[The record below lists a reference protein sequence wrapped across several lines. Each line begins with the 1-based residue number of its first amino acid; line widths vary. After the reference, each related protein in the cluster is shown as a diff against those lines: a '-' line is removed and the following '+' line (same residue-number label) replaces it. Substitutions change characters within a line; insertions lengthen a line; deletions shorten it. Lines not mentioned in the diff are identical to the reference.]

1 MFEGKPGS
9 FLAVLNS
16 RLTRT
21 IITGKENLAALGKT
35 GPAMLIM
42 NHTTVVDVIV
52 TVGSLHKLGYTV
64 DGPCKDVCKHERHIR
79 PVGTSDIWNYSFS
92 RRIVEGSG
100 IIPTDQHDG
109 RSAYRDSIRALDN
122 GQCVLI
128 YPEGDVKINAEASP
142 REWRP
147 GAVALAKSRQMPIVP
162 IAHHDS
168 RKLGSGTVVRSIVLA
183 LTKFVRR
190 PKIHLNIGRPIMPEE
205 LVGKSANEIGQLMV
219 DRLVETWKGAL
230 AANSKSAVF

>member
-1 MFEGKPGS
+1 MYRSKPGS

-21 IITGKENLAALGKT
+21 VVTGAEHLAAIGKS

-42 NHTTVVDVIV
+42 NHTTVVDVVV

-64 DGPCKDVCKHERHIR
+64 DGQCKDFCKHIRHLR
-79 PVGTSDIWNYSFS
+79 PIGTSDIWNYSFA
-92 RRIVEGSG
+92 RRIADGSG

-109 RSAYRDSIRALDN
+109 RGAYREAIRALDN

-128 YPEGDVKINAEASP
+128 YPEGDVKINSDASP
-142 REWRP
+142 RPWRP
-147 GAVALAKSRQMPIVP
+147 GAVALVKSRLMPIIP

-168 RKLGSGTVVRSIVLA
+168 RKLGSGTVIQSILRA
-183 LTKFVRR
+183 LTKFIYR
-190 PKIHLNIGRPIMPEE
+190 PKIQLNIGRPILPEE
-205 LVGKSANEIGQLMV
+205 LAGKTPTEIGQLMF
-219 DRLVETWKGAL
+219 DRLVETWQQ
-230 AANSKSAVF
+230 AAVLNR

>member
-1 MFEGKPGS
+1 MFAGKPGS
-9 FLAVLNS
+9 FLALLNR

-21 IITGKENLAALGKT
+21 IISGAENLSALGKT

-64 DGPCKDVCKHERHIR
+64 DGPCDDVCKHIRHLR
-79 PVGTSDIWNYSFS
+79 PIGTSDIWNYSFA
-92 RRIVEGSG
+92 RRIAEGSG

-109 RSAYRDSIRALDN
+109 RSAYRDAIRALDN

-128 YPEGDVKINAEASP
+128 YPEGDVKINADASP

-147 GAVALAKSRQMPIVP
+147 GAVALAKSRLMPIVP

-168 RKLGSGTVVRSIVLA
+168 RKLGSGTVVKSIVLA
-183 LTKFVRR
+183 LTKFTHR
-190 PKIHLNIGRPIMPEE
+190 PKIYLNIGRPILPEE
-205 LVGKSANEIGQLMV
+205 MVGKTATEIGQLMF
-219 DRLVETWKGAL
+219 DRLTETWQAARL
-230 AANSKSAVF
+230 AN

>member
-1 MFEGKPGS
+1 MFAGKPGS
-9 FLAVLNS
+9 FLAVLNR

-21 IITGKENLAALGKT
+21 VVSGAENLTALGKT

-64 DGPCKDVCKHERHIR
+64 DGPCEDFCKHIRHLR
-79 PVGTSDIWNYSFS
+79 PIGTSDIWNYSFA
-92 RRIVEGSG
+92 RWIANGSG

-109 RSAYRDSIRALDN
+109 RSAYRDAIRALDN

-147 GAVALAKSRQMPIVP
+147 GAVALAKSRPMPIVP

-168 RKLGSGTVVRSIVLA
+168 RKLGSGTVIKSILLA
-183 LTKFVRR
+183 LTKFYRR
-190 PKIHLNIGRPIMPEE
+190 PKIYLNIGRPILPEE
-205 LVGKSANEIGQLMV
+205 IAGKTPAEIGQLMF
-219 DRLVETWKGAL
+219 DRLAETWQVAKL
-230 AANSKSAVF
+230 AN